1 MDKNVIKS
9 IIKNHDSKRLCELDK
24 DSFDEFMITFVYEY
38 LHETAIEKL
47 NDVQRLIL
55 ACTIVEDACQTD
67 TILTPTENED
77 HFFLLPTAKTGFHT
91 IGADKTAEALG
102 EFIAL
107 MPEGTFENKTIPA
120 DEWFFG
126 NEDRK
131 KEISRIDSLI
141 CNYPDGE
148 LRPFYRNYIC
158 SNEENAKAL
167 LSGIEEAA
175 VKRTGAESLKIALGS
190 LAVFILIAVGYCVA
204 RFGFG
209 FEFLALFNFPRTWI
223 SAVAV
228 GAMCPLFL
236 SLFFFGRYCKEC
248 GKSKF
253 AYELLNSISA
263 ILLAASLLH
272 MLLSLMG
279 ILG

>member
-1 MDKNVIKS
+1 MDKNAIKA
-9 IIKNHDSKRLCELDK
+9 IIKNHNTKRLCELDR
-24 DSFDEFMITFVYEY
+24 DSFDDFLITVVYDY
-38 LHETAIEKL
+38 LHEMNPEKL

-55 ACTIVEDACQTD
+55 ACTIVEDACQAD
-67 TILTPTENED
+67 TILTPTENEA
-77 HFFLLPTAKTGFHT
+77 HFFLLPTAKEGFHT
-91 IGADKTAEALG
+91 IGAEKTAEALG

-107 MPEGTFENKTIPA
+107 MPEGTFENKVIPK
-120 DEWFFG
+120 DEWFFEEAR
-126 NEDRK
+126 N
-131 KEISRIDSLI
+131 KEIMRIDSFI
-141 CNYPDGE
+141 GNYPDD
-148 LRPFYRNYIC
+148 LLYDLYYKYIC
-158 SNEENAKAL
+158 SDEKIAAAL
-167 LSGIEEAA
+167 LSGLNEDSEQRI
-175 VKRTGAESLKIALGS
+175 GAESLKIALGS
-190 LAVFILIAVGYCVA
+190 LAVFIVIAAAYCVA

-248 GKSKF
+248 GKSKI
-253 AYELLNSISA
+253 AYELLTSISA